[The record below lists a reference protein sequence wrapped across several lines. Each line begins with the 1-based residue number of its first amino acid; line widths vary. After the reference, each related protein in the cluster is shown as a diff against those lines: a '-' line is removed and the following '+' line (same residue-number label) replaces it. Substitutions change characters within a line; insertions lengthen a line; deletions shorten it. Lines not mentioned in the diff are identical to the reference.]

1 MHRGSRFACIGA
13 ARTARAGRVF
23 HRDQRIVLRRHL
35 QQQFNIQRFGP
46 AQVDSTAS
54 PAFS

>member
-35 QQQFNIQRFGP
+35 QQQFNIERFGP

-54 PAFS
+54 PVCS